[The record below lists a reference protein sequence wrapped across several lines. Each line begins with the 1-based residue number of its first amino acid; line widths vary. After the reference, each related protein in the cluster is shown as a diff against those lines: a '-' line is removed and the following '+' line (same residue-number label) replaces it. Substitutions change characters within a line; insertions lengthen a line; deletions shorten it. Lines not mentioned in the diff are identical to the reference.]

1 MQGKWASLNE
11 FQQLL
16 VIRAL
21 RNEKIVPA
29 VQQFVKV
36 KLGHKFIEPPTFDL
50 VGSYED
56 SSNKSPLI
64 FILSPGVDPMAQ
76 LLKFA
81 DDKVCFSII
90 SYCRDLKVI
99 SVSQYLLVRVKA
111 QLLPR

>member
-1 MQGKWASLNE
+1 VIWWRRPFQVPCRALTLGKWTSLND

-50 VGSYED
+50 VGSYDD

-81 DDKVCFSII
+81 DDKVHTLSNHLSHLGFQ
-90 SYCRDLKVI
+90 R
-99 SVSQYLLVRVKA
+99 
-111 QLLPR
+111 